1 MNNKKIRTAL
11 TVMITGCAAA
21 IHGVLAVAAVVAAL
35 MLYSV
40 IPDVSGYLAVGYFFA
55 ATITVGL
62 AIALLYSCGLWIAKK
77 GSFLK

>member
-1 MNNKKIRTAL
+1 MKTEKIRKVLAIT
-11 TVMITGCAAA
+11 ITGCAAA
-21 IHGVLAVAAVVAAL
+21 IHGVLAVAVAVASL

-55 ATITVGL
+55 ATIGICF